1 MSEHVGYRAGIVLSG
16 QVALLKY
23 MMLIRPCVQDTG
35 RLDTGRLDSGRLD
48 PGRLDPGRLVLLR
61 GCVGRLDSGRLDP
74 GRLDLGRLVLLR
86 VCVGRLVVAQ
96 CVAGAESLLYAAQ
109 HAVVP
114 MLGESIIAVRGGL
127 AAFFVGWLCRSMC
140 RWAQWFDCMYC
151 TCLGI
156 YSEARERER
165 ECYSHIP
172 GRDIPIDREHVTYR

>member
-1 MSEHVGYRAGIVLSG
+1 MSEHVGYRAGILLSD

-61 GCVGRLDSGRLDP
+61 G
-74 GRLDLGRLVLLR
+74 
-86 VCVGRLVVAQ
+86 CVGRLVVAQ

-140 RWAQWFDCMYC
+140 RWAQWFDCIYC